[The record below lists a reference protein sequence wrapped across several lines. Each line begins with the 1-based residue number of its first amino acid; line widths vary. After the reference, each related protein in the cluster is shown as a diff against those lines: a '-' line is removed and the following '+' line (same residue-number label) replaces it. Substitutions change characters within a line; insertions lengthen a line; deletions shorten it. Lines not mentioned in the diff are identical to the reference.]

1 MGVLSSRFPGP
12 SDGAYTTPV
21 DEVWSRFKGQIQV
34 FTESALVRKE
44 QFLPPPFCRI
54 KTKGWWALDIDR
66 MRDL

>member
-44 QFLPPPFCRI
+44 QFLPPPSVVSRRRVGGRWI
-54 KTKGWWALDIDR
+54 
-66 MRDL
+66 